1 MLYLEQL
8 PSFLISP
15 QEIIRQ
21 SHNSSDS
28 FCTHRDASKLIF
40 HRHTKTAHYYLQ
52 KNIPTL
58 FTESGIDKLRTLLN
72 NNDSLIQDGGLKE
85 NLTHGQRQLIYCHL
99 YLVDMGM
106 EKIKTLPRKGLLPK

>member
-1 MLYLEQL
+1 MIFYA
-8 PSFLISP
+8 
-15 QEIIRQ
+15 
-21 SHNSSDS
+21 HGD
-28 FCTHRDASKLIF
+28 TSKLIF
-40 HRHTKTAHYYLQ
+40 HRHTKTVHYDLQ
-52 KNIPTL
+52 TNHPTL
-58 FTESGIDKLRTLLN
+58 FAESGVEKLHATLN